1 MRFILLLLLG
11 SFFFATSLIAKEYE
25 TKASFSKKKK
35 QRISIIISNNHFKKP
50 RVDQSSL
57 QNTATLNRYLNQ
69 LDPYS
74 KHFSAKEVAFK
85 QKRGKTKRLGIGLDL
100 LIDGDLILGVPI
112 KEGPAYQAGITTP
125 VYICSINKKKIK
137 PSEFESYQFLTEFSQ
152 GQIVEIQ
159 TMSKTAKKLGKYQ
172 LKVQLFPQKYVD
184 IKLAGKI
191 NVLSIRQFSN
201 DSTLKIKNALKSF
214 ADNKSLII
222 DLRFNPGGDLYAT
235 IDTLS
240 FFIKQNLTVAYLKEN
255 NIKNAIPLKTV
266 SGRSISDKKV
276 YLLLSQFTASSAE
289 IFAQAIKHYLPQTV
303 FVGSSTAGKCLAQET
318 HLLKHKTAIQLSVY
332 EVLNARK
339 EHCQNKPLIADIKIK
354 NIETMPL
361 TQVINSL
368 SRLK

>member
-1 MRFILLLLLG
+1 MT
-11 SFFFATSLIAKEYE
+11 ASLIAKEYE
-25 TKASFSKKKK
+25 TKVSFSKKEK
-35 QRISIIISNNHFKKP
+35 QRIGIIISSNHFKKP

-57 QNTATLNRYLNQ
+57 KNTATLNHYLNQ

-85 QKRGKTKRLGIGLDL
+85 QKRGKAKRLGIGLDL

-125 VYICSINKKKIK
+125 VYICSINQKKIK
-137 PSEFESYQFLTEFSQ
+137 SSEFESYQFLAEFSQ
-152 GQIVEIQ
+152 GQMVEIQ

-172 LKVQLFPQKYVD
+172 IKVQLFPQKYVD
-184 IKLAGKI
+184 LKPAGKV

-201 DSTLKIKNALKSF
+201 DSTLKIKRSLTTL
-214 ADNKSLII
+214 ADNKALII

-240 FFIKQNLTVAYLKEN
+240 FFIKQNVAVAYLKET

-266 SGRSISDKKV
+266 SGRSISNKKV

-303 FVGSSTAGKCLAQET
+303 FVGSTTAGKCLAQET
-318 HLLKHKTAIQLSVY
+318 HLLKNKSAIQLSVY
-332 EVLNARK
+332 EVLNAQKR
-339 EHCQNKPLIADIKIK
+339 HCQNKPLMADINIK

-361 TQVINSL
+361 SQVIKAL
-368 SRLK
+368 GLLGKD